1 MTLRN
6 DVAQRVF
13 LGAPK
18 PTSSFF
24 IIKQLEKFCWQCNCL
39 LLKIHNVYQQIK
51 DVRRV
56 CNEETCLTLFSSVFS
71 NLIGPII
78 QPGKTQTPEA
88 STWKEILG
96 RERWVDDVTQLNAG
110 GTIQAK
116 AVRLQS
122 SWLTNYSRPPLS
134 WSRGL
139 VLCFLWLGHW
149 GNIPSTWHGAQ
160 YIVGA
165 QYIPC

>member
-96 RERWVDDVTQLNAG
+96 RERWVDARAPASPG
-110 GTIQAK
+110 GFSFPMEFSLYSLLLPSIDFQGCSDASLKLTVELMLAEILQ
-116 AVRLQS
+116 RL
-122 SWLTNYSRPPLS
+122 
-134 WSRGL
+134 
-139 VLCFLWLGHW
+139 C
-149 GNIPSTWHGAQ
+149 
-160 YIVGA
+160 
-165 QYIPC
+165 

>member
-56 CNEETCLTLFSSVFS
+56 CNEETCLTLFSSMFS

-88 STWKEILG
+88 STWKEILV
-96 RERWVDDVTQLNAG
+96 RERWLMPEPLPLLRVSPSPW
-110 GTIQAK
+110 
-116 AVRLQS
+116 S
-122 SWLTNYSRPPLS
+122 SHFTLCCCHLLTSRVVQTP
-134 WSRGL
+134 
-139 VLCFLWLGHW
+139 H
-149 GNIPSTWHGAQ
+149 
-160 YIVGA
+160 
-165 QYIPC
+165 